1 MHYSRSNLETII
13 MEATQTMNAIRSHLR
28 GGPETLVYEPV
39 ARAVPDSGEVLV
51 EVHAAAITPTEL
63 TWDPTWSDGRGK
75 SRLPVIPSHEISG
88 VVAKLGADVTSIAGG
103 EEVYGLTDFYRDG
116 GAAEFMI
123 AKVAELAPKPRSM
136 DHVHAAA
143 IPLSALT
150 AWQAFRTHA
159 FLRAGQR
166 VLIHGGA
173 GGVGSFAVQLARHFG
188 AETIATCSAGNADF
202 VKSLGADSVLEYDRR
217 PFEEYLKDV
226 DLVLD
231 TVGGDTLDRSW
242 RLVRRGGALISV
254 VAEPPAEQAERFG
267 VRGKF
272 FIVEPN
278 RGQLIELAKLVDD
291 GTLKPIVSETF
302 PLSAARR
309 AYEAGSRGH
318 LRGKIVLRVR

>member
-1 MHYSRSNLETII
+1 LEII
-13 MEATQTMNAIRSHLR
+13 MEATQTMNAIRGHHR
-28 GGPETLVYEPV
+28 GGPETLVYESI
-39 ARAVPDSGEVLV
+39 ARPVPDSGEVLV

-63 TWDPTWSDGRGK
+63 TWDPTWTDEQGK
-75 SRLPVIPSHEISG
+75 SRLPIIPSHEISG
-88 VVAKLGADVTSIAGG
+88 VVAKVGTDALNIAAGDQ
-103 EEVYGLTDFYRDG
+103 VYGLIDFFRNG
-116 GAAEFMI
+116 AAAEFMI
-123 AKVAELAPKPRSM
+123 AKVAELAPKPRSV
-136 DHVHAAA
+136 DHLHAAA

-173 GGVGSFAVQLARHFG
+173 GGVGSFAVQLAKHFG
-188 AETIATCSAGNADF
+188 AETIATSSAGNADF

-217 PFEEYLKDV
+217 PFEENLKDV

-231 TVGGDTLDRSW
+231 TVGGETLDRSW
-242 RLVRRGGALISV
+242 RVVRRGGALISV
-254 VAEPPAEQAERFG
+254 AEEPPAAQAKRFG
-267 VRGKF
+267 VSGKF

-278 RGQLIELAKLVDD
+278 RGQLVELAKLVDD
-291 GTLKPIVSETF
+291 GRLKPIVSETF